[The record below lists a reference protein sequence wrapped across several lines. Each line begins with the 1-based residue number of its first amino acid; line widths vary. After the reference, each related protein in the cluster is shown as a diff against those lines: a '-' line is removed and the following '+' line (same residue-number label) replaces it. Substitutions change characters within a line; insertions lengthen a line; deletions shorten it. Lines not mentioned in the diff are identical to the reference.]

1 MPQGK
6 GTYGSKV
13 GRPKKQKGGAS
24 CSLKVKGVDIC
35 SLTKRQQTSL
45 QKHAEHHS
53 KKHIQAMVNAMNNG
67 ASFTKSHTD
76 AMNKVGK

>member
-1 MPQGK
+1 MA
-6 GTYGSKV
+6 
-13 GRPKKQKGGAS
+13 KKYKYQKGGTTS
-24 CSLKVKGVDIC
+24 CSLKVKGVNVC

-53 KKHIQAMVNAMNNG
+53 KKHVQAMVNAMNNG
-67 ASFTKSHTD
+67 ASFTKSHKD